1 MRAQIGTASVDLQPL
16 LRQGRD
22 FSELLVEVPI
32 LDQAAV
38 APSLQ
43 GQSFA
48 EAAYNT
54 NTGTGRELDTSA
66 GPGAPVCSRGGAG
79 RL

>member
-1 MRAQIGTASVDLQPL
+1 MHRIGFDLASVHGLPPSFHLGMQVGTASVDLQPL

-22 FSELLVEVPI
+22 FAELLVEVPI

-43 GQSFA
+43 GQTFM
-48 EAAYNT
+48 EAAYNQ
-54 NTGTGRELDTSA
+54 NTGA
-66 GPGAPVCSRGGAG
+66 C
-79 RL
+79 